1 MALARIKKGDVVVVT
16 SGGSK
21 GQTGKVLRVNARDG
35 LVVIEKVNVVKRAVK
50 PQGERPGGIVEKE
63 APVHLSNVALWDATA
78 GVAVYTKT
86 AVGSDGSRARVNVA
100 DGSTVA

>member
-35 LVVIEKVNVVKRAVK
+35 LVLVEKVNVVKRAVK
-50 PQGERPGGIVEKE
+50 PQGDRPGGVVEKE
-63 APVHLSNVALWDATA
+63 APVHLSNVALWDASA
-78 GVAVYTKT
+78 GAAVYTKT
-86 AVGSDGSRARVNVA
+86 VVGGDGARVRVNIA
-100 DGSTVA
+100 DGTTVA

>member
-35 LVVIEKVNVVKRAVK
+35 LVLVEKVNVVKRAVK
-50 PQGERPGGIVEKE
+50 PQGERPGGVVEKE
-63 APVHLSNVALWDATA
+63 APVHLSNVALWDAAA
-78 GVAVYTKT
+78 GAAVYTKT
-86 AVGSDGSRARVNVA
+86 VVGADGARVRVNIA
-100 DGSTVA
+100 NGNTVA